1 MEICKFHSLE
11 PRISKK
17 LSEDLNFIRRIP
29 GDLIRKEDKDMAA
42 SAQKHLENIVL
53 ELVKFNLKKVN
64 SKNLILTGGVALN
77 SKLCGLID
85 KLTFIDKFYVPQL
98 PSDGNLALG
107 AAIQAM
113 PMKERFNV
121 YSKKPYFS
129 FKYTSKEI
137 SNAIKLT
144 GNKIHKCNIS
154 DLVQFLKKDK
164 VLGFFNG
171 KSEFGPRALG
181 GRSIIASP
189 INKKMKDIVNKKLNL
204 GKFQTFCTCY

>member
-1 MEICKFHSLE
+1 MGLAPYGKPVYDLSKVLKINKGVPFLNKNYLNDQWRFVSFHCLE

-17 LSEDLNFIRRIP
+17 LSKDLNFIKRIP
-29 GDLIRKEDKDMAA
+29 GDLIRKDKNMAA
-42 SAQKHLENIVL
+42 SAQNHLEDSFKLI
-53 ELVKFNLKKVN
+53 KFNLKRVN

-85 KLTFIDKFYVPQL
+85 ELTLIDKFYVPQL

-113 PMKERFNV
+113 PIKERFSV

-144 GNKIHKCNIS
+144 GNKIQECNIS
-154 DLVQFLKKDK
+154 LVNFKK
-164 VLGFFNG
+164 
-171 KSEFGPRALG
+171 R
-181 GRSIIASP
+181 
-189 INKKMKDIVNKKLNL
+189 
-204 GKFQTFCTCY
+204 